1 MFDIELL
8 IDDIKLSSVEQ
19 EDMDIIKVWMQEEMN
34 TNSNN
39 GLWTDISGLDDRFLE
54 YYMSENEFFL
64 KVTKDDKFAGILKG
78 RVEFRNPNDVFIGC
92 FILDSNLRGEGVG
105 SKILLETIKYFER
118 NFGIYDFYTSIVEGS
133 KEAIKFW
140 TKNSFVLH
148 RISKNFFNIEG
159 EERDML
165 IFKRM
170 ERLNVNKC

>member
-8 IDDIKLSSVEQ
+8 IDDIKLSSVEK
-19 EDMDIIKVWMQEEMN
+19 EDMHIIKNWMQEEMN
-34 TNSNN
+34 AGS
-39 GLWTDISGLDDRFLE
+39 GILWTDISGLDDRFLE

-64 KVTKDDKFAGILKG
+64 KVVKQDKFVGILKG

-105 SKILLETIKYFER
+105 SRILLETIKYFE
-118 NFGIYDFYTSIVEGS
+118 NNLAIHNFYTSIVDGS
-133 KEAIKFW
+133 KDAIKFW

-159 EERDML
+159 KERDML
-165 IFKRM
+165 IFKRL
-170 ERLNVNKC
+170 ENVNVNNC